1 MVLSL
6 AFGDADIVPK
16 RTSAGTRKLKL
27 STLAAKT
34 RTWLLRGE
42 VDDEVCAYGDG
53 FSVTQAG
60 GENPCGDDLNG
71 LLLEIV
77 SPGGEHGGL
86 IDMAIFADDGVHRD
100 VIPRAGTRR
109 GQLRRGL
116 NEGAAVLL
124 AGAKGLRIG
133 RG

>member
-1 MVLSL
+1 MALSL

-53 FSVTQAG
+53 FSIAQAG

-86 IDMAIFADDGVHRD
+86 IDMPIFGAAAVL
-100 VIPRAGTRR
+100 RAGIPTASTRR
-109 GQLRRGL
+109 CQLRRRL
-116 NEGAAVLL
+116 HERA
-124 AGAKGLRIG
+124 
-133 RG
+133 